1 MNDTEKGTMTRAEGQ
16 LLVKFVKTWLLLLPG
31 VFHLS
36 VTWVSRRWVSI
47 SNVASNVA
55 LPCRLAC
62 TVPYLSNATMKSS
75 SHTILDVLGN
85 LWVEKR
91 TFEGT
96 G

>member
-1 MNDTEKGTMTRAEGQ
+1 VNDREKGTMTRAEGQ
-16 LLVKFVKTWLLLLPG
+16 LLVKFVKTWLLVLPG

-62 TVPYLSNATMKSS
+62 TVPYLRHNEVIKP
-75 SHTILDVLGN
+75 HDLGRS
-85 LWVEKR
+85 WQP
-91 TFEGT
+91 
-96 G
+96 